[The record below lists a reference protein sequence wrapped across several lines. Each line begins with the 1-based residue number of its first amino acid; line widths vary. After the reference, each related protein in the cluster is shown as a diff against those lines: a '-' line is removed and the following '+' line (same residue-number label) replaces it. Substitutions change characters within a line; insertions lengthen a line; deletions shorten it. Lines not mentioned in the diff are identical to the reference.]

1 MKSKGALISI
11 LFVLFALSFTFKGNA
26 QTKTKIKSLPDL
38 EFKLHNG
45 QTVKLTELKGK
56 VVLLDFWYRGCYPC
70 LKAVP
75 HLIELQKEFKD
86 DLVIIGIND
95 YDIQEDVVDYFNYK
109 KANYISTFKTKSVLY
124 KTFNVEV
131 FPTTMLFDKEG
142 KLVKTDMGL
151 SEAGMRSLRR
161 AIKKAVQ

>member
-1 MKSKGALISI
+1 M
-11 LFVLFALSFTFKGNA
+11 LFVVIVLSFTFNSNA
-26 QTKTKIKSLPDL
+26 QTKNKIKSLPDL
-38 EFKLHNG
+38 ELKLHNG

-95 YDIQEDVVDYFNYK
+95 YDIQEDIVDYFNYK
-109 KANYISTFKTKSVLY
+109 NANYISTFKTKSLLY
-124 KTFNVEV
+124 KFFNVEV

-142 KLVKTDMGL
+142 KLIKTDMGL
-151 SEAGMRSLRR
+151 SESGMRSLRR
-161 AIKKAVQ
+161 NIKKALE